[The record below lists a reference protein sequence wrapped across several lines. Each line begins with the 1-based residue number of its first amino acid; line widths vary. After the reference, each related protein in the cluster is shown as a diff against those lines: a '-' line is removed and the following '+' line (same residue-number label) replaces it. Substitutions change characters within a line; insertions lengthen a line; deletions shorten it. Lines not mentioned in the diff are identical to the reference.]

1 MQVTKCD
8 RCGAIYQ
15 PLVPKKITVYK
26 NTRTDGSGSDFETR
40 DCFLNCSRLVMTNR
54 NRDYDLCEKCTEEIL
69 STFKEENT

>member
-15 PLVPKKITVYK
+15 PTKPALIPIIDFGEEKGEYIT
-26 NTRTDGSGSDFETR
+26 RETKER
-40 DCFLNCSRLVMTNR
+40 FLNCSRLAMTNH

-69 STFKEENT
+69 ASFKGEND